1 MNEKRFRSDLYYRLN
16 VFPVLVPPLRERHED
31 IPLLVRHF
39 VQKYTRRMK
48 KLIDTI
54 PVTAIN
60 AMSEYHWPGN
70 VRELENFVERSVI
83 LSDDSVLQPPL
94 DELARQKVSSLS
106 TASADIPTKLREVER
121 EHILRTLKDT
131 KWIIGGPTGAA
142 ARLGMKRTTLGSLV
156 KRLGISRPS

>member
-1 MNEKRFRSDLYYRLN
+1 MNAL
-16 VFPVLVPPLRERHED
+16 
-31 IPLLVRHF
+31 
-39 VQKYTRRMK
+39 
-48 KLIDTI
+48 
-54 PVTAIN
+54 
-60 AMSEYHWPGN
+60 SEYHWPGN

-94 DELARQKVSSLS
+94 DELARQKVSSLAK
-106 TASADIPTKLREVER
+106 ASADIPTKLREVER

>member
-1 MNEKRFRSDLYYRLN
+1 M
-16 VFPVLVPPLRERHED
+16 
-31 IPLLVRHF
+31 RHF

-60 AMSEYHWPGN
+60 AVSEYHWPGN

-94 DELARQKVSSLS
+94 DELARQKVSSVS

-121 EHILRTLKDT
+121 EHILHTLKDT
-131 KWIIGGPTGAA
+131 KWIIGGPAGAA

-156 KRLGISRPS
+156 QRLGITRPS